1 MYGKSQQGG
10 QQSAKR
16 RATLG
21 RESGV
26 LAEALEGEKDDD
38 TDQDRSIEMSELG
51 EYVKKR
57 VAELTNNKQTPNT
70 RRVNLEGDFIL
81 AKTK

>member
-1 MYGKSQQGG
+1 M
-10 QQSAKR
+10 
-16 RATLG
+16 
-21 RESGV
+21 